1 VVFYVRK
8 MVYDS
13 RLSQSED
20 SKKRPQPTEDGGLKQ
35 ENGDGDQLK
44 NNRKSKKQVNTAVAE

>member
-1 VVFYVRK
+1 

-20 SKKRPQPTEDGGLKQ
+20 SKKRPQPTEDRDLKQ

-44 NNRKSKKQVNTAVAE
+44 NNRKSKKHVNTAVAE